1 MPMNNG
7 KQTQLTRCIDT
18 LIVMDILGEFK
29 MIHIA
34 FRVNIIHVG
43 ALAAYTARAP
53 AGIILTCD
61 PALQGSKL
69 LPVVLYSVIRHRVC
83 FEFHVVCFE

>member
-7 KQTQLTRCIDT
+7 KQTQLTRCIET

-34 FRVNIIHVG
+34 FRVNIIRVG
-43 ALAAYTARAP
+43 ALA
-53 AGIILTCD
+53 GH
-61 PALQGSKL
+61 QQ
-69 LPVVLYSVIRHRVC
+69 V
-83 FEFHVVCFE
+83 